1 MMSKKTPEEEALEV
15 WEKGTPVE
23 VKRDRP
29 PTSVLSLRLPKELF
43 EQISDQAEARGMS
56 VSAFGRDVIEGALLS
71 QMPSTPIDVASMFH
85 RWALESM
92 QGVRLSTIVSPAI
105 MRQSWVHFCVGSSAF
120 EASDHELLAQ
130 IRVGEI
136 LPTSKERAGSERV
149 A

>member
-1 MMSKKTPEEEALEV
+1 MSEKTPEEEALEV

-23 VKRDRP
+23 VKRERP
-29 PTSVLSLRLPKELF
+29 STSVLSLRLPKELF

-56 VSAFGRDVIEGALLS
+56 VSAFGRDLIERALIS
-71 QMPSTPIDVASMFH
+71 QMPSSPIDVASMFH

-92 QGVRLSTIVSPAI
+92 QGVRLSTIVSPGI
-105 MRQSWVHFCVGSSAF
+105 TRQSWVHFCVGSSAF
-120 EASDHELLAQ
+120 EASDHELLTQ

-136 LPTSKERAGSERV
+136 VPASTERAGSESV